1 MVLLQ
6 WNYPGVKNVIWF
18 SHFANAI
25 SSIYPKANTII
36 KPSGTMLG
44 FLSYFYPHFAE
55 YYGATMKVY
64 DIAQFGIPFR
74 NHYGL
79 LFNIERFVEAILSA
93 I

>member
-1 MVLLQ
+1 
-6 WNYPGVKNVIWF
+6 
-18 SHFANAI
+18 
-25 SSIYPKANTII
+25 
-36 KPSGTMLG
+36 MLG